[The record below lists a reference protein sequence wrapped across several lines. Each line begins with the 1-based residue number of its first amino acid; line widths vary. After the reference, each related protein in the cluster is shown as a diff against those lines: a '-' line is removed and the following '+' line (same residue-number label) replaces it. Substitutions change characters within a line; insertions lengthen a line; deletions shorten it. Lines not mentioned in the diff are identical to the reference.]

1 MSDKKK
7 KFMLKVDDE
16 HYSLL
21 KEYSEYTNQS
31 EQHIL
36 NRLVDHSLR
45 EYAQMYRDLK
55 KGYLKMGEIN
65 LEISQAFT
73 DSENEAFNRMDD

>member
-1 MSDKKK
+1 MSDDRR
-7 KFMLKVDDE
+7 KFMLKVDAE

-21 KEYSEYTNQS
+21 KEYSEYTNKS

-36 NRLVDHSLR
+36 NRLVNHSLN

-65 LEISQAFT
+65 LEISKAFT
-73 DSENEAFNRMDD
+73 ESENEVFDRMDD